1 MKVIITGGTG
11 MIGQELQSLLTT
23 GGHEAVALTRGSAPR
38 ENQQHWDP
46 SLAEYDPAWFAGC
59 DAVIHLAG
67 ENIAGKR
74 WTKSFKERLWN
85 SRIDV
90 TDKLVAALKSLDQK
104 PKTLISASAIG
115 WYGDRG
121 DELLEE
127 HAPAGTGFLCDLC
140 QAWEG
145 ASHAARDAGIRVVNP
160 RIGVVLSPKGGAL
173 AKMLFPFKMG
183 GGGILGSGNQYMSW
197 IGLDDVAGA
206 IYHSLMTDSIEGP
219 VNCVAPHP
227 VTNREFTKTLGKVL
241 KRPTILPMPGFA
253 AKLAFGEMA
262 EELLLASTR
271 VKNGVLASTDYLY
284 RTPSLE
290 ECLRHQLGR

>member
-23 GGHEAVALTRGSAPR
+23 GGHEAIALTRGAAGG
-38 ENQQHWDP
+38 EHQQHWDP
-46 SLAEYDPAWFAGC
+46 SQEEYEPGWFAGC

-67 ENIAGKR
+67 ENIAGQR
-74 WTKSFKERLWN
+74 WTKSFKEKLWN
-85 SRIDV
+85 SRIAV
-90 TDKLVAALKSLDQK
+90 TRKLVAALQKLDDK
-104 PKTLISASAIG
+104 PQTLISASAIG

-121 DELLEE
+121 GEVLDES
-127 HAPAGTGFLCDLC
+127 APAGKGFLCDLC
-140 QAWEG
+140 KEWEE
-145 ASHAARDAGIRVVNP
+145 ASHSAKDSGIRVVNP

-183 GGGILGSGNQYMSW
+183 AGGVLGSGKQYMSW

-206 IYHSLMTDSIEGP
+206 IYHALMTDSIEGP

-227 VTNREFTKTLGKVL
+227 VTNREFTRTLGKVL
-241 KRPTILPMPGFA
+241 NRPTIFPMPGFA
-253 AKLAFGEMA
+253 ARLAFGEMA
-262 EELLLASTR
+262 DELLLASTR
-271 VKNGVLASTDYLY
+271 VKNGVLDSTNYSY
-284 RTPSLE
+284 RTPALE